1 MASSLSKAGVWNK
14 LITQVNLGIFLSNN
28 ISIIYGLTTE
38 MFWIYI
44 NLLHHS
50 HFTLTVVAA
59 NFMPEVTL
67 RRTPIQRGANTFL
80 ASRFMLQ
87 KLDKLWL
94 YGPLARHN
102 ISLFVLNLLLW
113 FGPWYQLAKQRLIFS
128 SVFTSIPGK
137 SRSTSPSSSAI
148 CKQKDLTSFWKKVAR
163 TAAIFRLSL
172 SLLFPEDCQV

>member
-67 RRTPIQRGANTFL
+67 RWTSIQRGANTFL

-113 FGPWYQLAKQRLIFS
+113 FGPWYQLAKQRLM
-128 SVFTSIPGK
+128 SI
-137 SRSTSPSSSAI
+137 
-148 CKQKDLTSFWKKVAR
+148 WN
-163 TAAIFRLSL
+163 
-172 SLLFPEDCQV
+172 LLFLVLCLHLYLESQGPPLHHPQLFANRKTWHHSEKK